1 MFQTITAF
9 RMQLQLWQAQVK
21 TNNAMFFELLA
32 KHSPANREK
41 HVSMPSILIKE
52 FENKFQECQKT
63 IIYVCD
69 TIISWYN
76 YITCDFSNGV
86 YGVAVQL
93 KTLNTSLYWTFIR
106 PPTKGKIYFASQ
118 PHLIHVTSICQ
129 YAHL

>member
-1 MFQTITAF
+1 VLT
-9 RMQLQLWQAQVK
+9 QVVA
-21 TNNAMFFELLA
+21 NNCMNFDTLA
-32 KHSPANREK
+32 ESSALNSKEYAD
-41 HVSMPSILIKE
+41 MLSILIKE

-93 KTLNTSLYWTFIR
+93 KTLITSLYWTFIR
-106 PPTKGKIYFASQ
+106 PPTKGKISFVSQ

>member
-1 MFQTITAF
+1 MNFHT
-9 RMQLQLWQAQVK
+9 
-21 TNNAMFFELLA
+21 LA
-32 KHSPANREK
+32 ESSALNSKEYAD
-41 HVSMPSILIKE
+41 MLSILIKE

-76 YITCDFSNGV
+76 YITCNFSNGV